1 MTATLMLLI
10 GGFIVNP
17 ILVNIAE
24 QYENNKM
31 DQIIKTIKRILLILL
46 IYGIVALLGTYF
58 LGTTLLEIIYSIKFK
73 EYKLHLMLV
82 ILGAI
87 LYTVVTILSTILI
100 AIRKI
105 KIHFIISIIYSI
117 FATISANILVM
128 KYGLIGGFYS
138 YLITM
143 IFRTLCYLL
152 LLISLF
158 KEEKTYE
165 KN

>member
-1 MTATLMLLI
+1 
-10 GGFIVNP
+10 
-17 ILVNIAE
+17 
-24 QYENNKM
+24 
-31 DQIIKTIKRILLILL
+31 
-46 IYGIVALLGTYF
+46 
-58 LGTTLLEIIYSIKFK
+58 
-73 EYKLHLMLV
+73 MLV
-82 ILGAI
+82 ILGTI
-87 LYTVVTILSTILI
+87 LYTFVTILSTISI
-100 AIRKI
+100 DIRKI

-128 KYGLIGGFYS
+128 KYDLIGGFYS

-143 IFRTLCYLL
+143 IFRTLCYLP